1 MHIQK
6 IRRVVANQALQ
17 ELVGNLDIQHLGR
30 TRSDHAPLLLTCSEA
45 NHNFSKPF
53 RFLKFLSSRED
64 FKDVVKEN
72 WTVYYPCDIMIQWK
86 LRQNK
91 TKLVLAKWS
100 RDVFG
105 DIFKQ
110 LLIRE

>member
-1 MHIQK
+1 
-6 IRRVVANQALQ
+6 
-17 ELVGNLDIQHLGR
+17 VGNLDIQHLAR
-30 TRSDHAPLLLTCSEA
+30 TCSDHAPLLLTC
-45 NHNFSKPF
+45 NGVNQNFSKPF
-53 RFLKFLSSRED
+53 RFLKFWTSTED

-72 WTVYYPCDIMIQWK
+72 WTIDYLSDTMIQWK
-86 LRQNK
+86 PRQKK
-91 TKLVLAKWS
+91 TKLPLAKWS